1 MRLTFSTDYALRL
14 LMLVGLETAR
24 LVTIEEVADR
34 FGISKNHLMKVAHQL
49 GQRGYLETVRG
60 RNGGLR
66 LGKAPDQIVVGEVVR
81 KMEPDFAVVECESPA
96 GYCRIA
102 PCCTLRS
109 AMREAVQ
116 AFLAKLDQYTL
127 EELLRP
133 KSKLRQLLGVNK
145 KAFAPGR

>member
-14 LMLVGLETAR
+14 LMLVGVETDR

-34 FGISKNHLMKVAHQL
+34 FGISKNHLMKVAYQL
-49 GQRGYLETVRG
+49 GQAGYLETVRG

-66 LGKAPDQIVVGEVVR
+66 LGKAPSQIVVGEVVR
-81 KMEPDFAVVECESPA
+81 KIEPDFAVVECETPA

-109 AMREAVQ
+109 AMREAVR
-116 AFLAKLDQYTL
+116 AFLGKLDQYTL
-127 EELLRP
+127 EDLVRP
-133 KSKLRQLLGVNK
+133 KRQLRQLLGVDHK
-145 KAFAPGR
+145 IS